1 MRMLQRLGFAKADEL
16 DKHIAL
22 CAVRSSWLVVMLALF
37 ALSTYD
43 VATQQTVTMPFII
56 FLLGMSVF
64 FSTDIYLRRNMT
76 NGHQE

>member
-1 MRMLQRLGFAKADEL
+1 MDLFRKLGFTKADEM
-16 DKHIAL
+16 DSHIAL

-56 FLLGMSVF
+56 FLLGMSAF
-64 FSTDIYLRRNMT
+64 FSTDLYLRRNMT
-76 NGHQE
+76 SDRQE